1 MRLELDMDSPVKQ
14 NGFEVLELSTDG
26 DEAEL
31 GPLPVLLRIELAALL
46 SGQIPDPV
54 PELPVPYLC
63 CC

>member
-1 MRLELDMDSPVKQ
+1 MDSPVKQ

-46 SGQIPDPV
+46 SGQIPVPDP
-54 PELPVPYLC
+54 PTELPVPYLC